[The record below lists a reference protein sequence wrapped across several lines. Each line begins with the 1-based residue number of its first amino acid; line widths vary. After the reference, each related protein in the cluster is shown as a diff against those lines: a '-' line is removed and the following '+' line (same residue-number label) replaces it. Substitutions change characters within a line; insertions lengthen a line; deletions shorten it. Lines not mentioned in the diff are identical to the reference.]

1 MSGGTALVFVAQ
13 TARMAV
19 PYACAALGGVWSER
33 SGVVNIALEGMLLAG
48 GLAAVIAQHATGS
61 AWAGVLAACAVAA
74 AMGLAHAATFVYG
87 RVDAIVSGIA
97 LNLVAAGGTRFVLR
111 ALYDSSSNSP
121 RVEGF
126 RLSALEGDGD
136 GLLLVRT
143 LLDPTFLLTVT
154 MAVLSAWLL
163 ARTRFGLRVRAS
175 GENPEAARG
184 VGVDVRRVRMSAVT
198 LGATIC
204 GLGGAALAL
213 DQHQFQS
220 GMSGGRG
227 FIALAAVIVSGWRP
241 MPAVAACVAFAAL
254 DAAQIAAQDRAGALR
269 DLVQMLPYVATLV
282 VLAWIA
288 AARGERTGG
297 PPAGI
302 GKWAGRP
309 IPRGASGVVAVQG
322 YDSSSA
328 PSPRS
333 VSNEIHRPSLRQAP
347 AF

>member
-1 MSGGTALVFVAQ
+1 MSGMAGGQALAFLAQ
-13 TARMAV
+13 TVRMAV

-48 GLAAVIAQHATGS
+48 GLAAVVAAHATGS
-61 AWAGVLAACAVAA
+61 AWAGVGAACAVAA
-74 AMGLAHAATFVYG
+74 AMGAVHAATFVYG

-97 LNLVAAGGTRFVLR
+97 LNLIAAGGTRFVLR

-121 RVEGF
+121 GVEGF
-126 RLSALEGDGD
+126 RIQSLEGGSDAR
-136 GLLLVRT
+136 LLLRT
-143 LLDPTFLLTVT
+143 ICDPTCLLTIALALFT
-154 MAVLSAWLL
+154 AWLMKE
-163 ARTRFGLRVRAS
+163 TRFGLRVRAS

-184 VGVDVRRVRMSAVT
+184 AGVDVRGVRMAAVA
-198 LGATIC
+198 LGAAIC

-213 DQHQFQS
+213 DQRQFQS

-241 MPAVAACVAFAAL
+241 LPAVAACVAFAAL

-288 AARGERTGG
+288 ARRRGEGGG
-297 PPAGI
+297 PPAGL
-302 GKWAGRP
+302 GKW
-309 IPRGASGVVAVQG
+309 V
-322 YDSSSA
+322 
-328 PSPRS
+328 
-333 VSNEIHRPSLRQAP
+333 
-347 AF
+347 

>member
-1 MSGGTALVFVAQ
+1 MTRGEALTFVAQ

-19 PYACAALGGVWSER
+19 PYTCAALGGVWSER

-48 GLAAVIAQHATGS
+48 GLAAVVAQHATGS
-61 AWAGVLAACAVAA
+61 AWAGVVSACAVAG
-74 AMGLAHAATFVYG
+74 AMGVVHAATFVYG

-121 RVEGF
+121 RVAGF
-126 RLSALEGDGD
+126 RSPFEGGSEAR
-136 GLLLVRT
+136 LLART
-143 LLDPTFLLTVT
+143 LLDPTLLLAVGLALLT
-154 MAVLSAWLL
+154 AWCM
-163 ARTRFGLRVRAS
+163 RSTRFGLRVRAS

-184 VGVDVRRVRMSAVT
+184 AGVDVPRVRIAAVT
-198 LGATIC
+198 LGAAIC

-241 MPAVAACVAFAAL
+241 LRAAAACLAFAAL
-254 DAAQIAAQDRAGALR
+254 DATQIAVQDRAGGLR

-288 AARGERTGG
+288 GRRKGEGGG
-297 PPAGI
+297 PPAGL
-302 GKWAGRP
+302 GRWA
-309 IPRGASGVVAVQG
+309 
-322 YDSSSA
+322 
-328 PSPRS
+328 
-333 VSNEIHRPSLRQAP
+333 
-347 AF
+347 